1 MFLFHS
7 HARRPVFSRI
17 ALTMLAALAFTPAHA
32 QPAPPAPVDAPAQMT
47 PAQKA
52 KLAPR
57 RPTRQV
63 VGSPLPIVTD
73 GYRPTLTPRE
83 RASGMPDP
91 VGTLPVHPT
100 PAGTTSA
107 PLAPSP
113 IPVTACAAGGCT
125 GADGVH
131 YNTGGSGVTVDPAG
145 RTCHRVGTTVQCF

>member
-1 MFLFHS
+1 M
-7 HARRPVFSRI
+7 FSRF
-17 ALTMLAALAFTPAHA
+17 LPAALVALAIAPVHA
-32 QPAPPAPVDAPAQMT
+32 QTAPPAPVDTQAQMT

-63 VGSPLPIVTD
+63 VGTPLPIVTD
-73 GYRPTLTPRE
+73 GYRPTLTSRE
-83 RASGMPDP
+83 SASGVPDP

-100 PAGTTSA
+100 PAGTAVA
-107 PLAPSP
+107 PPAPSP